1 MKYTSSEAN
10 KLLKKLNADYQTLLS
25 LEAQSRTFLAATGED
40 IESVRPAYDYAK
52 TQADLK
58 ALAKK
63 IRQVRHAIS
72 LFNVTTTVPGF
83 DMTVDELLVYLPQ
96 LSERVNTLDG
106 MRTKLPKERER
117 TYGSGTMATID
128 YRYVNYDLDVVN
140 ADYDEAYALLAKA
153 QTALD
158 RLNNTSAIE
167 IDF

>member
-25 LEAQSRTFLAATGED
+25 LETQSRTFLAATGED

-52 TQADLK
+52 TQSDLK

-63 IRQVRHAIS
+63 IRTVRHAIS
-72 LFNVTTTVPGF
+72 LFNVTTAVPGF

-96 LSERVNTLDG
+96 LSERVNTLDD

-117 TYGSGTMATID
+117 TYGSGTTATID
-128 YRYVNYDLDVVN
+128 YRYVNYDLDAVN
-140 ADYDEAYALLAKA
+140 RDYDEAYALLAKA

-167 IDF
+167 IDL